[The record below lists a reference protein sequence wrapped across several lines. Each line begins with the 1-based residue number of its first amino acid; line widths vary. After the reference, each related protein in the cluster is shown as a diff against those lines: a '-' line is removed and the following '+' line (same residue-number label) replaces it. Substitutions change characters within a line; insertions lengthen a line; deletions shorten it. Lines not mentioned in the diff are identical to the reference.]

1 MTKSLLCFFVSLF
14 FGCAYHQGKTN
25 KQLTESNVENG
36 TLKYEKLKKGFYR
49 GSNGKLFIKTQ
60 SLIRPPEEYGPDFY
74 RPVPNIHIPTF
85 ELLCSQGWYAKDKD
99 SVYIIHGMTDGKHI
113 WVLKNADASSFECI
127 NYRWGK
133 DKNYVFE
140 NGAILSGMN
149 PRAMIILDADSN
161 GYFQMV
167 KDEDQIFFGHIEIAG
182 IDVNSFNCIRKDST
196 IIYQDEYW
204 LYDQKYFLNYEEKY
218 RTKK

>member
-1 MTKSLLCFFVSLF
+1 M
-14 FGCAYHQGKTN
+14 
-25 KQLTESNVENG
+25 
-36 TLKYEKLKKGFYR
+36 
-49 GSNGKLFIKTQ
+49 
-60 SLIRPPEEYGPDFY
+60 RPPEEYGPDFY

-149 PRAMIILDADSN
+149 PRAMIIVDADSN

-196 IIYQDEYW
+196 IIYQDKYW